1 MKIALYATKVKC
13 FAIHNFFSRT
23 KDRFYFSELREGVS
37 HLLEAIAMNLSNKSK
52 KNLFLERMQIK
63 LVFKVFKFFL
73 TLFLY
78 H

>member
-1 MKIALYATKVKC
+1 VKV
-13 FAIHNFFSRT
+13 FHI
-23 KDRFYFSELREGVS
+23 S